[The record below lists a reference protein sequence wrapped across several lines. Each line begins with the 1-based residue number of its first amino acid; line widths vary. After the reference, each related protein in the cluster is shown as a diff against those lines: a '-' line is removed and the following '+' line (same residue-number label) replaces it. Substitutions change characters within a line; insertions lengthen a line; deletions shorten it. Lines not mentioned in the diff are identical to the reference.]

1 MEPCK
6 RLMLA
11 NRAWVA
17 ERLKID
23 ANFFAK
29 RVSTQAPEFLWI
41 GCSDSR
47 VPSEEITGAEP
58 GELFVHRNVAN
69 IVAPTDLNILSVV
82 QYAVEALHIKHVIV
96 CGHYNCGGVKSALT
110 ARTAGPINLWLQP
123 LRDVYGMNRSEIDS
137 IAEEQGRWDR
147 LVEINVCAQVR
158 SLARTSIIQRAW
170 ERQQGPEI
178 HGWVYDLRTGHLSE
192 QASMLPELKDKDNDN
207 SVVQVQDQRR
217 VGT

>member
-6 RLMLA
+6 RLLLA

-23 ANFFAK
+23 TDFFTK
-29 RVSTQAPEFLWI
+29 RVKTQVPGFLWI

-69 IVAPTDLNILSVV
+69 IVVPTDVNMLSVV
-82 QYAVEALHIKHVIV
+82 QYAVEVLNIQHIIV
-96 CGHYNCGGVKSALT
+96 CGHYNCGGVKSAMT
-110 ARTAGPINLWLQP
+110 TRGVGPINLWLQP
-123 LRDVYGMNRSEIDS
+123 LRDLYGMNREEIDS
-137 IAEEQGRWDR
+137 VADEQGRWDR
-147 LVEINVCAQVR
+147 LVEINVRAQVR
-158 SLARTSIIQRAW
+158 SLAKTSIIQHAW
-170 ERQQGPEI
+170 QRQQGPAI
-178 HGWVYDLRTGHLSE
+178 HGWVYDLRTGYLSE
-192 QASMLPELKDKDNDN
+192 QALMSPEVKNT
-207 SVVQVQDQRR
+207 VVPFEDHRR